1 MDRGAPDADRKR
13 EGIVSESPE
22 AWDAEQAAA
31 EDEESRERAAEAD
44 EGLAPGSMPPEGE
57 PPFSDAAA

>member
-1 MDRGAPDADRKR
+1 M
-13 EGIVSESPE
+13 SESPE
-22 AWDAEQAAA
+22 AQDAEQAAA

-44 EGLAPGSMPPEGE
+44 KGLAPGSMPPEGE